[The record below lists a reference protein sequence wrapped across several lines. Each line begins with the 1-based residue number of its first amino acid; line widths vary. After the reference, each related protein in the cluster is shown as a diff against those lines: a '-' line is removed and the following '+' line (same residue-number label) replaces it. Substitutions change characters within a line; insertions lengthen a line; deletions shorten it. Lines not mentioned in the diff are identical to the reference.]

1 MIQKIKFMLKQPIFS
16 PTKWYLKECDA
27 LNALKEELQLTF
39 WTYIY
44 IKPFREITFIVQ
56 IICVLREKN
65 PILLNNHM
73 LQIVKI
79 QILDDLENPKL
90 QC

>member
-1 MIQKIKFMLKQPIFS
+1 MALGAQQVKAFQGNYFYCTDYMCFKGKKS
-16 PTKWYLKECDA
+16 P
-27 LNALKEELQLTF
+27 
-39 WTYIY
+39 
-44 IKPFREITFIVQ
+44 V
-56 IICVLREKN
+56 
-65 PILLNNHM
+65 LLNNHM